1 MISGGELV
9 PVGSLAELQALL
21 AAQPAVL
28 VYFSTPDC
36 RVCQAL
42 RPKVAELLA
51 RDFPR
56 LSGLYVD
63 CAALPDAAGHYQ
75 VFSVPTMIGFF
86 EGREWRRWGR
96 SVGLE
101 EIRSGLDRPYG
112 LIFAER

>member
-56 LSGLYVD
+56 LSGVYVD
-63 CAALPDAAGHYQ
+63 CTALPDAAGQYQ

-86 EGREWRRWGR
+86 EGR
-96 SVGLE
+96 
-101 EIRSGLDRPYG
+101 
-112 LIFAER
+112 

>member
-1 MISGGELV
+1 MISGGAWV
-9 PVGSLAELQALL
+9 PVGSLEELQGLI

-36 RVCQAL
+36 GVCQAL

-56 LSGLYVD
+56 LSGVYVD
-63 CAALPDAAGHYQ
+63 CTALPDAAGQYL

-86 EGREWRRWGR
+86 EGREWTRWGR

-112 LIFAER
+112 LLFAER